1 MSNCSLADALAG
13 EVSLDEIFYGTD
25 MEKRSTELRKILILS
40 GFDVDLDLAD
50 DNTMDLIEGV
60 LAKFDPSKA
69 IEEEDAVFSARM
81 M

>member
-13 EVSLDEIFYGTD
+13 EVSIDEIFYGTD
-25 MEKRSTELRKILILS
+25 MTKRSTELRKILILS

-50 DNTMDLIEGV
+50 DTTMDLIEEV
-60 LAKFDPSKA
+60 LAKFDPNKA
-69 IEEEDAVFSARM
+69 IEEEDAIFSARM